1 MASVITDFFG
11 LVGISETPPETL
23 AELLPYLFHFVAG
36 CVMVSGVFAAV
47 GRIGSIF
54 MNFRRY

>member
-1 MASVITDFFG
+1 MASVITEFFG

-23 AELLPYLFHFVAG
+23 AELLPYVFDFVAG
-36 CVMVSGVFAAV
+36 CVMVSGVFAVV